1 MVFTSNKNP
10 ALWREDFN
18 EDSTLLCAL
27 DRIFDEA
34 RVKHTQ
40 GKTQSSEDNPPSV
53 SHWVSSFC
61 WSEVVHTAGVKTK
74 GG

>member
-27 DRIFDEA
+27 DRIFDED

-40 GKTQSSEDNPPSV
+40 GKNAIIGRHPPSV
-53 SHWVSSFC
+53 SHWVSSFR

-74 GG
+74 EG